1 MQPPL
6 EPPTLGGALLH
17 CRETEPFVLTCVQ
30 GSATVRESA
39 PGSVEMIP
47 TTGAMMIAAANAPAQ
62 ATRITEVLTI
72 AIFKPSPNHVSR
84 NPTARPP
91 SRSAGFPKAV
101 GPTPNQDDGP
111 TVRVP

>member
-6 EPPTLGGALLH
+6 EPPTLGGALPH

-62 ATRITEVLTI
+62 ATRITEFLTI
-72 AIFKPSPNHVSR
+72 SIFKPSPTNVRR
-84 NPTARPP
+84 NPPRPAP
-91 SRSAGFPKAV
+91 EPKCRI
-101 GPTPNQDDGP
+101 P
-111 TVRVP
+111 